1 MKIGQLSFVQMSE
14 PAETPYGSGGLGSKY
29 QGQRGPT
36 PSRYWQNFSDA
47 HVILV
52 TGASGFVGRH
62 VTRALAESG
71 VRVRAMVRTARGAAA
86 LDGVGCELVRGDVTD
101 LASLRAAA
109 RGVRTI
115 VHLVAIVEGTPATFE
130 RVMAAGTGNLVEAA
144 RESDVR
150 RIVLMSALGTGPNA
164 TVPYFRAKWAAEQA
178 VGGSGIDHVVL
189 RPSFVFG
196 SDGGALPR
204 FVRIARLFPLTPVI
218 GPGTQRLQ
226 PIWIDDVVR
235 AVRLAVDGEGSNG
248 PVELGGPDPVTWSD
262 FWRRLKSALGTRT
275 AVDPRPVLARARA
288 CGDVRADPARAPHPR
303 SAPHARGPGQRRL
316 GRRRLDGEARP
327 RRARSR
333 STSSSAARS
342 RTDRAR
348 RGRAVFG
355 RRRRRQSTSGVC
367 PWPGEAGPREF
378 AASVRREPNGRS
390 QAEECEGRPDKGGPR
405 AFGSRRRIG
414 RGASCQT
421 RGGRRRE
428 ARVPYAWLWRFPVG
442 PGDTPLPVGTSTA
455 GTARI

>member
-1 MKIGQLSFVQMSE
+1 
-14 PAETPYGSGGLGSKY
+14 
-29 QGQRGPT
+29 
-36 PSRYWQNFSDA
+36 
-47 HVILV
+47 
-52 TGASGFVGRH
+52 
-62 VTRALAESG
+62 
-71 VRVRAMVRTARGAAA
+71 MVRTARGAAA
-86 LDGVGCELVRGDVTD
+86 LDGAECELVRGDVTD
-101 LASLRAAA
+101 PASLRAAA

-164 TVPYFRAKWAAEQA
+164 IVPYFRAKWAAEQA

-262 FWRRLKSALGTRT
+262 FWRRLKSALGTR
-275 AVDPRPVLARARA
+275 RPSIHVPFWL
-288 CGDVRADPARAPHPR
+288 
-303 SAPHARGPGQRRL
+303 ARGPAAMFERIPPALLTLDQLRMLEGPDNVVSDGGASMQRL
-316 GRRRLDGEARP
+316 GLDDRVALDEQL
-327 RRARSR
+327 RRAVSN
-333 STSSSAARS
+333 A
-342 RTDRAR
+342 
-348 RGRAVFG
+348 
-355 RRRRRQSTSGVC
+355 
-367 PWPGEAGPREF
+367 
-378 AASVRREPNGRS
+378 
-390 QAEECEGRPDKGGPR
+390 
-405 AFGSRRRIG
+405 
-414 RGASCQT
+414 
-421 RGGRRRE
+421 
-428 ARVPYAWLWRFPVG
+428 
-442 PGDTPLPVGTSTA
+442 
-455 GTARI
+455 

>member
-1 MKIGQLSFVQMSE
+1 M
-14 PAETPYGSGGLGSKY
+14 
-29 QGQRGPT
+29 
-36 PSRYWQNFSDA
+36 
-47 HVILV
+47 ILV
-52 TGASGFVGRH
+52 TGANGFVGRH
-62 VTRALAESG
+62 VTRALAQNG

-86 LDGVGCELVRGDVTD
+86 LDGAACELVRGDVTD
-101 LASLRAAA
+101 PASLRAAA

-164 TVPYFRAKWAAEQA
+164 IVPYFRAKWAAEQA

-262 FWRRLKSALGTRT
+262 FWRRLKSALGTR
-275 AVDPRPVLARARA
+275 RPSIHVPFWL
-288 CGDVRADPARAPHPR
+288 
-303 SAPHARGPGQRRL
+303 ARGPAAMFERIPPALLTLDQLRMLEGPDNVVSDGGASMQRL
-316 GRRRLDGEARP
+316 GLDDRVALDEQL
-327 RRARSR
+327 RRAVSN
-333 STSSSAARS
+333 A
-342 RTDRAR
+342 
-348 RGRAVFG
+348 
-355 RRRRRQSTSGVC
+355 
-367 PWPGEAGPREF
+367 
-378 AASVRREPNGRS
+378 
-390 QAEECEGRPDKGGPR
+390 
-405 AFGSRRRIG
+405 
-414 RGASCQT
+414 
-421 RGGRRRE
+421 
-428 ARVPYAWLWRFPVG
+428 
-442 PGDTPLPVGTSTA
+442 
-455 GTARI
+455 